1 MILVA
6 IGLLVLGS
14 LPASY
19 GSVWL
24 ALGSLADRRGVEHE
38 NTEPGVGWSPASS
51 WGLCDARGVW
61 VARCR
66 G

>member
-24 ALGSLADRRGVEHE
+24 ALGSLADRRGVPHE
-38 NTEPGVGWSPASS
+38 NTAGRGLVARFFV
-51 WGLCDARGVW
+51 GLCDARGVW